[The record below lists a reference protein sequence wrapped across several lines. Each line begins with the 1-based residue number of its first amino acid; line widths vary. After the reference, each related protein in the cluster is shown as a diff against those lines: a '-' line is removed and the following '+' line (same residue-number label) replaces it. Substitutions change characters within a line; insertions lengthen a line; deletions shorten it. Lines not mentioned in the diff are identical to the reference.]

1 MKKYTVYLLMAAAI
15 FFAAACSAPS
25 DGSVSEDLPDMIR
38 ESAEVSESNSAS
50 KSKDTMQTAQFEP
63 GDVILADGTVV
74 KVAELEMID
83 SVDIPVAV
91 IAGFCTDGSAFGLGV
106 HQSDTPLAWA
116 PESSPGYAMRFAD
129 TICTQNSAF
138 DFSGDLDGGDNWT
151 AMCAADEAGT
161 AQAPDNYPAFD
172 FVNTYAKT
180 YGLPDACEDGWY
192 LPDIAELCEIY
203 QNRDAVNKSLKYLH
217 SLDDQAAMDGLG
229 TNWYWSSSQAG
240 TVDDYAWF
248 VHYLNGYAGECPKS
262 FTNVHVIAIRKF

>member
-1 MKKYTVYLLMAAAI
+1 MKKYTVCLLRAAVI
-15 FFAAACSAPS
+15 LFTAASGAPS
-25 DGSVSEDLPDMIR
+25 DGSVAENLPDSIR

-50 KSKDTMQTAQFEP
+50 KSKYTMQTAQFEP

-106 HQSDTPLAWA
+106 HRSDTPLAWA
-116 PESSPGYAMRFAD
+116 PESSSGYAMRFAD

-138 DFSGDLDGGDNWT
+138 DFSGDLGGGDNWA

-161 AQAPDNYPAFD
+161 ARAQDNYPAFG

-180 YGLPDACEDGWY
+180 YGLPDACADGWY
-192 LPDIAELCEIY
+192 LPGIAELCEIY
-203 QNRDAVNKSLKYLH
+203 QNRDAVNQSLKYLH
-217 SLDDQAAMDGLG
+217 GLEEQAAMDGLE

-240 TVDDYAWF
+240 AADDYAWF

-262 FTNVHVIAIRKF
+262 FTNVHVIAIRRF